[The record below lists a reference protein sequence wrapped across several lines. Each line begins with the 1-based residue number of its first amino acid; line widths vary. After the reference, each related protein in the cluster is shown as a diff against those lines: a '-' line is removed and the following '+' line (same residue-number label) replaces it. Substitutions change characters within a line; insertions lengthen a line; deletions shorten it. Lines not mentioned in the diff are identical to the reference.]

1 MLFLL
6 LCIPTRVGLAA
17 FARSRRHDIVV
28 QPLLFASTF
37 LIGLSFLTLWVYPGI
52 RPTARESSAPGNVV
66 WWSSYRIFH
75 AACYL
80 TFALM
85 YGNPAWRENAWML
98 LWVDVL
104 VGLALYN
111 ATVPQPS

>member
-6 LCIPTRVGLAA
+6 FCIPVRVGIAA
-17 FARSRRHDIVV
+17 FAYAHRHDTVV
-28 QPLLFASTF
+28 HPLLLVST
-37 LIGLSFLTLWVYPGI
+37 LWIGLSFLTLWVCPGI

-66 WWSSYRIFH
+66 WWSSYRGFH

-85 YGNPAWRENAWML
+85 YSDPAWRVSAWVPL
-98 LWVDVL
+98 CVDVVFGL
-104 VGLALYN
+104 VVYN
-111 ATVPQPS
+111 ATIPQPL